1 MAQKTDWLPSD
12 RAGQLAQCRDWL
24 SVLTAGS
31 KAAAW
36 SVPQSRVTELESDA
50 TAAETALATART
62 ETTRTPVATAACRT
76 AFHAMTELMRD
87 TKHRYFLTPPLI
99 DPTDYVSLGLKPHDK
114 THTTTGTPTAQVM
127 IETYLVGRHELGIKI
142 VYVTGDPNDPA
153 NKGFR
158 IYYKVV
164 APGSAA
170 PTAPGELIKSFYT
183 KRKKDVMEFE
193 FGDSGKTAFFA
204 VQIENEGKKGPWG
217 PMVSALIP

>member
-1 MAQKTDWLPSD
+1 MSTDWLPGS
-12 RAGQLAQCRDWL
+12 RTGQLSMCRDWQ
-24 SVLTAGS
+24 SVLSAGG

-36 SVPQSRVTELESDA
+36 NVPAARLTELENAAD
-50 TAAETALATART
+50 AAESALSTAQN

-76 AFHAMTELMRD
+76 AFAAMIEIMRD
-87 TKHRYFLTPPLI
+87 TKNRYFLSPPLI
-99 DPTDYVSLGLKPHDK
+99 DPTDYISLSLKSRDRTP
-114 THTTTGTPTAQVM
+114 TPSGTPTAQVT
-127 IETYLVGRHELGIKI
+127 IETYLVGRHELGIRI
-142 VYVTGDPNDPA
+142 IYVTGDPNDPA

-164 APGSAA
+164 APGTAA

-183 KRKKDVMEFE
+183 ARKKDVMEFE
-193 FGDSGKTAFFA
+193 FGDSGKTVYLA